1 MTDLNSSPIWAIT
14 AYFNP
19 ARYQRRL
26 ANYRVF
32 HQHLG
37 IPLLTVELGFEGRYE
52 LLAGDATT
60 LIQLPGHDV
69 LWQKERLLNIAI
81 ANLPPQVTKVVWLDC
96 DVLFERNTWSEHAS
110 SLLDDYPIVQAFDEM
125 LRLPRQETPTF
136 PKEPVGIE
144 SRPSICKLLSPA
156 TDLRT
161 VCRDAPKLPGRL
173 FPGPIGFGWAF
184 RRNLFQQRGF
194 YDVGILGGGDASLLA
209 ALSGCYEI
217 AIDAHRLNS
226 QAEAHYLR
234 WAQSLHEEVKQ
245 RVACV
250 PSRIFHLWHGDLAH
264 RGYET
269 RYERLSHYRF
279 DPERDLAL
287 DEHHVWRWAS
297 TKPEMHRYV
306 ADYFRGRRED
316 G

>member
-1 MTDLNSSPIWAIT
+1 MWAIT

-26 ANYRVF
+26 LNYRVF

-37 IPLLTVELGFEGRYE
+37 IPLLTVELGFAGRYE

-60 LIQLPGHDV
+60 LIQLPGQDV

-96 DVLFERNTWSEHAS
+96 DILFERKTWSEVAS

-125 LRLPRQETPTF
+125 IRLPRQEAPAF
-136 PKEPVGIE
+136 PDEPMGIE
-144 SRPSICKLLSPA
+144 SRPSIGKLLSPA

-234 WAQSLHEEVKQ
+234 WAQPLYEEVNQ

-269 RYERLSHYRF
+269 RYERLSHYQF
-279 DPERDLAL
+279 DPERDIAL
-287 DEHHVWRWAS
+287 DEHQVWRWAS

>member
-1 MTDLNSSPIWAIT
+1 MKDLNSISMWAIT
-14 AYFNP
+14 SYFNP

-26 ANYRVF
+26 RNYRVF

-37 IPLLTVELGFEGRYE
+37 IPLLTVELGFEGRYD
-52 LLAGDATT
+52 LLPGDATT
-60 LIQLPGHDV
+60 LVQLPGGDV

-81 ANLPPQVTKVVWLDC
+81 DKLPPHVTKVVWLDC
-96 DVLFERNTWSEHAS
+96 DILFEQATWSQQTAA
-110 SLLDDYPIVQAFDEM
+110 LLDDYPMVQVFEEM
-125 LRLPRQETPTF
+125 IRLPRQETPAY
-136 PKEPVGIE
+136 PVGPSVFE

-161 VCRDAPKLPGRL
+161 VCRNAPKLPGRL

-184 RRNLFQQRGF
+184 RRSLFQQRGF

-226 QAEAHYLR
+226 RAEAHYLR
-234 WAQSLHEEVKQ
+234 WAEPLHEEVEQ

-250 PSRIFHLWHGDLAH
+250 PSRIFHLWHGDLAY

-269 RYERLSHYRF
+269 RYESLRQFQF
-279 DPERDLAL
+279 DPEEDLAF
-287 DEHHVWRWAS
+287 DEHQVWRWAS
-297 TKPEMHRYV
+297 NKPEMHQYV
-306 ADYFRGRRED
+306 ADYFRGRQED